1 MSGDAVRNPGCHSW
15 NLTPKEA
22 AALQSVLAK
31 KVVTEGKPGIKLV
44 AGVDVHPAKETG
56 MMQAAI
62 CVLSY
67 PALELVEQK
76 TALAE
81 ASFPYVPGLLSFR
94 EGPAVL
100 AAFKRLKRQPDIIL
114 FDGHGIAHPRR
125 FGLASH
131 MGLLLDIPAIGCA
144 KSRLYG
150 SCGEP
155 GLHKG
160 NWSYLL
166 DGRGDII
173 GGCLRTRDNVKPLYV
188 SVGYKVNLDFA
199 LNAVLACCVKHRQ
212 PEPLRLAHR
221 AAKGKTV
228 LNDR

>member
-1 MSGDAVRNPGCHSW
+1 MNNPGRHPW

-22 AALQSVLAK
+22 VALQSDLAK
-31 KVVTEGKPGIKLV
+31 MVVTEGEPAINFI
-44 AGVDVHPAKETG
+44 AGVDVHPVKKTG
-56 MMQAAI
+56 LMQAAI

-67 PALELVEQK
+67 PALELAEQK
-76 TALAE
+76 TALVKTA
-81 ASFPYVPGLLSFR
+81 FPYVPGLLSFR

-100 AAFKRLKRQPDIIL
+100 AAFQKLKQQPDIIL
-114 FDGHGIAHPRR
+114 FDGQGIAHPRG

-131 MGLLLDIPAIGCA
+131 MGVLLGIPAIGCA

-160 NWSYLL
+160 NLSYLL
-166 DGRGDII
+166 NERREII

-188 SVGYKVNLDFA
+188 SAGHNISLDFA
-199 LNAVLACCVKHRQ
+199 LNIVIACCVKHRQ

-221 AAKGKTV
+221 AAKTA
-228 LNDR
+228 LSS